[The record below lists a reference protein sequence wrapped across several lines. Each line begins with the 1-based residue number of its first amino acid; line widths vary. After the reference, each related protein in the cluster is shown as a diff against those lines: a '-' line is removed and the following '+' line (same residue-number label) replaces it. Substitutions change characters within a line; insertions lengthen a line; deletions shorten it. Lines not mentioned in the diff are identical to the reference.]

1 MYQTDQIQE
10 QQQITKGRAA
20 GEFTGSPVSLYLHL
34 PFCVRKCRYC
44 DFLSGPYDA
53 AVRRRYLRALETE
66 IRLSAETFGN
76 GNFSLESFGN
86 GSFSLESFGN
96 GSFSLESFGFLKRGA
111 DFAGNG
117 NERLSADTVF
127 LGGGTPSLL
136 DADEL
141 AHLMAVLSESFR
153 ILPGAEITM
162 ECNPGTV
169 DREKLL
175 AFREAGINRLSIGV
189 QSFRDEELKLL
200 GRIHTAEEARQC
212 VLDARW
218 AGFDNISLDLISA
231 LPGQNIDQWMES
243 LREATALA
251 PEHISA
257 YSLILEDGTPLK
269 EAALEGKLPRLPDE
283 DEDRKMYHET
293 RSFLAEHGYRRY
305 EISNYAKKGFESR
318 HNSGYWTGHPYLGFG
333 IGAASFYAGCRWSH
347 TGSMTSYLQALE
359 SAGASAGALT
369 KSDGESLS
377 SAEKATGRRGQE
389 PAEVLESIYE
399 EKEILS
405 EKDRMAEFMFLGLRR
420 MQGVSEAEFLRRFGR
435 TMEEVY
441 GSVLKRYQELH
452 MLQREGGRIF
462 LTERGI
468 DVSNA
473 VMADFL
479 PDS

>member
-1 MYQTDQIQE
+1 MND
-10 QQQITKGRAA
+10 RAA
-20 GEFTGSPVSLYLHL
+20 GESTGSPVSLYLHL

-53 AVRRRYLRALETE
+53 AVRRRYLHALETE
-66 IRLSAETFGN
+66 IQLSAKTFSN
-76 GNFSLESFGN
+76 GKFSLESFGN
-86 GSFSLESFGN
+86 GSFSLES
-96 GSFSLESFGFLKRGA
+96 LGFLKRGA

-141 AHLMAVLSESFR
+141 AHLMGVLSESFR

-200 GRIHTAEEARQC
+200 GRIHTAEEARKC

-243 LREATALA
+243 LREAAALA

-269 EAALEGKLPRLPDE
+269 EAALEGKLPHLPDE

-293 RSFLAEHGYRRY
+293 RSFLAEHGYHRY

-347 TGSMTSYLQALE
+347 TRSMTSYLQALE

-377 SAEKATGRRGQE
+377 SAEKATDRRGQE
-389 PAEVLESIYE
+389 PAEILESIYE

-405 EKDRMAEFMFLGLRR
+405 EKDQMAEFMFLGLRR

-441 GSVLKRYQELH
+441 GPVLKRYQELH

-479 PDS
+479 LDS

>member
-20 GEFTGSPVSLYLHL
+20 GESTGSPVSLYLHL

-66 IRLSAETFGN
+66 IQLSAKTFSNGKFRLESFGN
-76 GNFSLESFGN
+76 GNFSLEN
-86 GSFSLESFGN
+86 
-96 GSFSLESFGFLKRGA
+96 FGFLKRGA

-141 AHLMAVLSESFR
+141 AHLMGVLSESFR

-200 GRIHTAEEARQC
+200 GRIHTAEEARKC

-231 LPGQNIDQWMES
+231 LPGQNIGQWMES
-243 LREATALA
+243 LREAAALA

-269 EAALEGKLPRLPDE
+269 EAALQGKLPRLPDE

-293 RSFLAEHGYRRY
+293 RSFLAEHGYHRY
-305 EISNYAKKGFESR
+305 EISNYAKKGFESC

-333 IGAASFYAGCRWSH
+333 IGAASFYASCRWSH
-347 TGSMTSYLQALE
+347 TRSMTSYLQALE
-359 SAGASAGALT
+359 SAGASAGASA

-377 SAEKATGRRGQE
+377 SAEKATGHRCQE
-389 PAEVLESIYE
+389 YAEVLESIYE

-441 GSVLKRYQELH
+441 GPVLKRYQELH

-479 PDS
+479 LDS

>member
-10 QQQITKGRAA
+10 QQQIIKGRAA

-53 AVRRRYLRALETE
+53 AMRRRYLRALETE
-66 IRLSAETFGN
+66 IQLSAETFSN
-76 GNFSLESFGN
+76 GKFSLESFGN
-86 GSFSLESFGN
+86 GE
-96 GSFSLESFGFLKRGA
+96 FSLESFGFLRRGA

-136 DADEL
+136 DANEL

-189 QSFRDEELKLL
+189 QSFRDEELKIL

-243 LREATALA
+243 LREAAALA

-377 SAEKATGRRGQE
+377 SAEKATDRRGQE
-389 PAEVLESIYE
+389 TAEILESIYE

-405 EKDRMAEFMFLGLRR
+405 EKDQMAEFMFLGLRR

-441 GSVLKRYQELH
+441 GPVLKRYQELH

-479 PDS
+479 LDS